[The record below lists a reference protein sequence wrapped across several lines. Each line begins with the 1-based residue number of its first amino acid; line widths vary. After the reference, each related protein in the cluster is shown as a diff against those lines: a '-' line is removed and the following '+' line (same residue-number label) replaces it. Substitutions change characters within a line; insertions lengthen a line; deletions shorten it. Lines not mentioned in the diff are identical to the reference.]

1 MFPAVSVLRM
11 ITVLEPTRSGITAL
25 HCVVPTAV
33 PDDPVFVDQVTLA
46 TPDRSEAV
54 PVNLSDVRVVAKD
67 VVDG

>member
-1 MFPAVSVLRM
+1 MN
-11 ITVLEPTRSGITAL
+11 TVLMNTPANSLAAVQLVKRFE
-25 HCVVPTAV
+25 HFTAV
-33 PDDPVFVDQVTLA
+33 DHVTLA